1 MGFASRRRGRRVLGT
16 RWVSCAGLR
25 LSRTTRNARGRWC
38 ALVLHAGKLARRRGF
53 APRAVPSQ
61 SLNWSDVP
69 LPQAEHFLRTMETY
83 SQPPC
88 GEQADR
94 DCPGPAGP
102 EAPWQP
108 GVKPPQLSGLQGSAF
123 EDITARRSSDWL
135 QRPSGMD
142 GAPARQLATQSC
154 WNSEP
159 QFWHDILTLRL
170 WEIFTRN
177 PNKTDAPRHRRESPR
192 GREGWPRATRRAARA
207 EPCPPPPPPPPV
219 AVVTEQMPGLVSERV
234 ILAGP
239 PAGRSGSCGTG
250 RPPPPLGPSRPQDCA
265 PRLSAV
271 PRARG
276 RVGDAARGRRQV
288 EWSLLG
294 LPEASGSE
302 AEPGRDP
309 WADQITLFLAD
320 SKAGSQD
327 RATRAWNRLPKTPRV
342 TPVGGG
348 RRLPEAVPAA
358 HPPLSLPS
366 SQPAGTPLRLP
377 CRFPRRGHG
386 ARHVTRGDALS
397 CGPGETRA

>member
-1 MGFASRRRGRRVLGT
+1 
-16 RWVSCAGLR
+16 
-25 LSRTTRNARGRWC
+25 
-38 ALVLHAGKLARRRGF
+38 
-53 APRAVPSQ
+53 
-61 SLNWSDVP
+61 
-69 LPQAEHFLRTMETY
+69 METY

-108 GVKPPQLSGLQGSAF
+108 GVKPPQLSGLQGSAL

-159 QFWHDILTLRL
+159 QFWHDILTLQL

-177 PNKTDAPRHRRESPR
+177 PNKTDAPGHRRESPR
-192 GREGWPRATRRAARA
+192 GREGRPRATRRAARA

-276 RVGDAARGRRQV
+276 
-288 EWSLLG
+288 
-294 LPEASGSE
+294 
-302 AEPGRDP
+302 
-309 WADQITLFLAD
+309 
-320 SKAGSQD
+320 
-327 RATRAWNRLPKTPRV
+327 
-342 TPVGGG
+342 GGG
-348 RRLPEAVPAA
+348 MPLGAVAK
-358 HPPLSLPS
+358 S
-366 SQPAGTPLRLP
+366 SGRCWASLRLP
-377 CRFPRRGHG
+377 ALRRNLGRTPGLTRSPCFSRTAKLG
-386 ARHVTRGDALS
+386 ARTVLLGRGTVYRRRH
-397 CGPGETRA
+397 G

>member
-1 MGFASRRRGRRVLGT
+1 MGFAGPCRGRRVLGT

-53 APRAVPSQ
+53 APGAVPSQ

-135 QRPSGMD
+135 QRPSGME

-192 GREGWPRATRRAARA
+192 GRKGWPRATRRAARA

-219 AVVTEQMPGLVSERV
+219 AVVTEQMPGLVSEQV

-271 PRARG
+271 PCARG
-276 RVGDAARGRRQV
+276 
-288 EWSLLG
+288 
-294 LPEASGSE
+294 
-302 AEPGRDP
+302 
-309 WADQITLFLAD
+309 
-320 SKAGSQD
+320 
-327 RATRAWNRLPKTPRV
+327 
-342 TPVGGG
+342 GGG
-348 RRLPEAVPAA
+348 GCRSGPSPSRVVAA
-358 HPPLSLPS
+358 GPP
-366 SQPAGTPLRLP
+366 
-377 CRFPRRGHG
+377 
-386 ARHVTRGDALS
+386 
-397 CGPGETRA
+397 